1 MSERDWEKELA
12 KIDRQIKSLPEDV
25 PATPV
30 ASRPVSPPV
39 SPPARLPSGSP
50 PAARGSD
57 ASAGAATKG
66 GPATT
71 TLGVLA
77 RLVLA
82 TALGVGV
89 LFWPYASR
97 CGPGLAGYL
106 VAVSA
111 VAIGGAWSAVWSWR
125 HRAAKAHLLSL
136 LLVLWGLSLAAIEVL
151 PRVGYA
157 KADPTRSMWIC
168 Q

>member
-1 MSERDWEKELA
+1 
-12 KIDRQIKSLPEDV
+12 
-25 PATPV
+25 
-30 ASRPVSPPV
+30 
-39 SPPARLPSGSP
+39 ARLPSGSP
-50 PAARGSD
+50 PVARGGE
-57 ASAGAATKG
+57 ASPAAPATG
-66 GPATT
+66 STATT

-106 VAVSA
+106 AAVGAVAV
-111 VAIGGAWSAVWSWR
+111 GGAWSAVWSWR

-157 KADPTRSMWIC
+157 KADPTRSVWIC

>member
-25 PATPV
+25 PPAPAPA
-30 ASRPVSPPV
+30 ASRPASSPARLPAGG
-39 SPPARLPSGSP
+39 SPPARG
-50 PAARGSD
+50 GD
-57 ASAGAATKG
+57 ASAAPAGKG
-66 GPATT
+66 TPATT

-106 VAVSA
+106 VAVGA
-111 VAIGGAWSAVWSWR
+111 VAVGGAWSAVWSWR

-157 KADPTRSMWIC
+157 KADPTRSVWIC